1 MNDEI
6 PKWLIDILEAIRH
19 IDVHLNYQ
27 RDFIVYQNSITIQR
41 AIERELE
48 IIGEATSRIPK
59 VESTIA
65 ISNGRR
71 IVDLRNRIIHAYD
84 AVDEFVVWSVIV
96 KNLPVLK
103 LEIEAL
109 LGSIS

>member
-6 PKWLIDILEAIRH
+6 RKWLIDILQAINH

-27 RDFIVYQNSITIQR
+27 RNFTVY
-41 AIERELE
+41 
-48 IIGEATSRIPK
+48 P
-59 VESTIA
+59 
-65 ISNGRR
+65 
-71 IVDLRNRIIHAYD
+71 
-84 AVDEFVVWSVIV
+84 VDEFVVWSVIV

-109 LGSIS
+109 LGSTS